1 MLDFYFG
8 WIYNFINEMKMKLFQ
23 GDKIKFKYYSNIDP
37 YPICIGEV
45 EHVYGPS
52 FLESLYDKYEIDV
65 KIIDVLDNHWNK
77 DELIG
82 RKIRIRNDF
91 DIEKI

>member
-1 MLDFYFG
+1 
-8 WIYNFINEMKMKLFQ
+8 MKIFE

-37 YPICIGEV
+37 YPICIGKV

-52 FLESLYDKYEIDV
+52 FMESLYDKYQIDV
-65 KIIDVLDNHWNK
+65 IITDVLDEHHYR
-77 DELIG
+77 DELID
-82 RKIRIRNDF
+82 RKVRIRNDF

>member
-1 MLDFYFG
+1 
-8 WIYNFINEMKMKLFQ
+8 MKLFQ
-23 GDKIKFKYYSNIDP
+23 GDKIKFKYYTNMDP
-37 YPICIGEV
+37 YPICIGKV

-52 FLESLYDKYEIDV
+52 FIQSLYSKYNIDV
-65 KIIDVLDNHWNK
+65 IIEDVLDNHFAK

-82 RKIRIRNDF
+82 HKVRIRNDF